1 MNDVHAID
9 EKTLAAYLS
18 EQIDSFEGP
27 LSAESHP
34 DNSSNLHTLLMV
46 NSGYCKH

>member
-18 EQIDSFEGP
+18 EQIDS
-27 LSAESHP
+27 SARNTRL
-34 DNSSNLHTLLMV
+34 DR
-46 NSGYCKH
+46 